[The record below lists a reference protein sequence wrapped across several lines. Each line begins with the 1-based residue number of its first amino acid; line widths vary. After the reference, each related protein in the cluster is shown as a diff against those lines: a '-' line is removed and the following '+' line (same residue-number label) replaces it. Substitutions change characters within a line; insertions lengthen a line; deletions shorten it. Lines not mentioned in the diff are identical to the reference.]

1 MATQPNI
8 NIIEFA
14 SKDVNLQYSGKP
26 NKAEPSSTLKTVGL
40 DRDQAV
46 TAENLNYLFDTISK
60 WQTYFKEKI
69 SELENQVEKERV
81 SIGEIIE
88 ITGDSTNPSV
98 LKGYGVWESFGSG
111 QVLVG
116 VGSHTDDRSESKTWA
131 DGQSEG
137 EYKHVQ
143 TVDEMATHTHE
154 SSVPPHNHELY
165 GSTTTASN
173 TDPLSSGSVAGE
185 TDGDPSY
192 TETGKGGNKL
202 VTDASLS
209 VTINSEGTSSP
220 MNNTQPSIA
229 VYRWK
234 RTA

>member
-1 MATQPNI
+1 LLPHSYTYGRGI
-8 NIIEFA
+8 LKIR
-14 SKDVNLQYSGKP
+14 KP